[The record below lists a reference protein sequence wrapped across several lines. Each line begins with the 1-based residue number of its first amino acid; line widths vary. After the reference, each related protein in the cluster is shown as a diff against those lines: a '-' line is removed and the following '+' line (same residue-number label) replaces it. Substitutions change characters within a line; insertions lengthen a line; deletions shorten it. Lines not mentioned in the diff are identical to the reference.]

1 MANFFHMISSFNAN
15 VSVMLITC
23 WALTWTTSSSSSI
36 QTKAFGPA
44 RQKLRKKFMS
54 AFIQKP
60 ECLIISQ
67 FWNKTFSDSKDISI
81 FYLPKNCNE
90 MTLLHKMYLNDI
102 QIQVCQKYLP
112 VWCKIDPSRIPS
124 FSSFQS
130 LALLKVQ
137 GSFQKFL
144 FWKHLWITSA
154 CTWVELLGF
163 VFLLGWALI
172 LPLLTL
178 NSPPLTLISPL
189 LTLISPLQN
198 LILPLLTLHWGN
210 FATCSDFLF
219 QAPPKPR
226 SSWYIIII
234 KITLILII
242 SSNLGWQTPCLG
254 QNESTLAFSSQVI
267 TWKASNVIAYN
278 RKIKSTLKSW
288 KEQLRW

>member
-1 MANFFHMISSFNAN
+1 MRSKIDHSFNGKFLSHDILIQCQCLCDAN
-15 VSVMLITC
+15 HLLSLD
-23 WALTWTTSSSSSI
+23 LND
-36 QTKAFGPA
+36 
-44 RQKLRKKFMS
+44 LL
-54 AFIQKP
+54 
-60 ECLIISQ
+60 LIINTDQSFRSSEAETEKKVQ
-67 FWNKTFSDSKDISI
+67 DRFSTS
-81 FYLPKNCNE
+81 PKNCNE
-90 MTLLHKMYLNDI
+90 MTLLHKMYPKDI
-102 QIQVCQKYLP
+102 QIQVWQKYLP
-112 VWCKIDPSRIPS
+112 VWWKIDPSRIPS

-172 LPLLTL
+172 
-178 NSPPLTLISPL
+178 
-189 LTLISPLQN
+189 SPLQN

-210 FATCSDFLF
+210 FVTCSDFLF

-254 QNESTLAFSSQVI
+254 QNESTLAFSSQVT
-267 TWKASNVIAYN
+267 TWKTSNVIAYN
-278 RKIKSTLKSW
+278 REIKSTLKSW

>member
-1 MANFFHMISSFNAN
+1 MANFFHMISSFNVN

-90 MTLLHKMYLNDI
+90 MTLLHKMYPKDI

-112 VWCKIDPSRIPS
+112 VWWKFDPSWIPS

-137 GSFQKFL
+137 GSFQKFFFRNISELPQLALGSSCWVL
-144 FWKHLWITSA
+144 FFCWVGLWFHLSRIWFCLSWLCI
-154 CTWVELLGF
+154 EG
-163 VFLLGWALI
+163 
-172 LPLLTL
+172 TL
-178 NSPPLTLISPL
+178 
-189 LTLISPLQN
+189 
-198 LILPLLTLHWGN
+198 
-210 FATCSDFLF
+210 
-219 QAPPKPR
+219 
-226 SSWYIIII
+226 
-234 KITLILII
+234 
-242 SSNLGWQTPCLG
+242 
-254 QNESTLAFSSQVI
+254 
-267 TWKASNVIAYN
+267 
-278 RKIKSTLKSW
+278 
-288 KEQLRW
+288 

>member
-1 MANFFHMISSFNAN
+1 MGHLVNTEIYHKKLPKGQRRAFEWDPRLTTALMANFFHMISSFNVN

-36 QTKAFGPA
+36 QTKAFAPA
-44 RQKLRKKFMS
+44 RQKLRKNIMIAS
-54 AFIQKP
+54 IQKP

-90 MTLLHKMYLNDI
+90 MTLLHKMYPKDI
-102 QIQVCQKYLP
+102 QIQVWQKCLP
-112 VWCKIDPSRIPS
+112 VWWKIDPSRIPS

-172 LPLLTL
+172 
-178 NSPPLTLISPL
+178 
-189 LTLISPLQN
+189 SPLQN

-210 FATCSDFLF
+210 LATCSDFLS

-234 KITLILII
+234 
-242 SSNLGWQTPCLG
+242 WDDRH
-254 QNESTLAFSSQVI
+254 QNHPD
-267 TWKASNVIAYN
+267 NHH
-278 RKIKSTLKSW
+278 
-288 KEQLRW
+288 